1 MRIDVLLKSLCFV
14 KTRNQ
19 GQKGCEEGFVKLNGR
34 VVKPGREVQA
44 GDILEIRYPKRL
56 LVVEITEVPPG
67 QVSRK
72 ERERFFSVVREEHLT
87 ALDEW
92 DL

>member
-19 GQKGCEEGFVKLNGR
+19 GRKGCEEGFVKLNGR
-34 VVKPGREVQA
+34 AVKPGREVQA
-44 GDILEIRYPKRL
+44 GDILEIRYPRRL
-56 LVVEITEVPPG
+56 LVVEIIEVPPG

-87 ALDEW
+87 AMEEW